1 MKNNS
6 YLQIP
11 LFSVL
16 SLGAIL
22 TTIGVGGQGKEDVA
36 LLAFILLWSFSGL
49 AATVCTI
56 ILKKPKP
63 PGKLV
68 RSGICLLG

>member
-22 TTIGVGGQGKEDVA
+22 TTMGGGKGKEDVA

-49 AATVCTI
+49 VAMVCTI